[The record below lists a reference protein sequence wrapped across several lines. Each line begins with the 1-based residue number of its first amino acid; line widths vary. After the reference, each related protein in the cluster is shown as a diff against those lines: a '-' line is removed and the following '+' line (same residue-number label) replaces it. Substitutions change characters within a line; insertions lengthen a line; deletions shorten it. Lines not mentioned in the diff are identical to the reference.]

1 MIGALV
7 ATLAACGT
15 TRTLAGPAAEA
26 GPRRGKPVKFHPRNL
41 LDVVRTISLDD
52 PDGAIVLHHGDAH
65 HGGDSFLAT
74 NREELSFMADRWT
87 LPTMPTVDFATHF
100 VVGITYGSN
109 PCRKQVRGLAL
120 SASSTLEVKYHAN
133 APGPDGEDIMCVDL
147 YMMHSLVIAIPID
160 FLPRSFTVTT
170 IEMAEDLA
178 SETRPW
184 RGYAFE
190 LPASN

>member
-26 GPRRGKPVKFHPRNL
+26 GPRRGKLVKFHPRNL
-41 LDVVRTISLDD
+41 LDVVRTISVDD
-52 PDGAIVLHHGDAH
+52 PDGAVVLHHGDAH
-65 HGGDSFLAT
+65 RGGSFLAT
-74 NREELSFMADRWT
+74 NHEELRFIADRWA
-87 LPTMPTVDFATHF
+87 LPTMPTVDFATHL
-100 VVGITYGSN
+100 VVGITYESN

-120 SASSTLEVKYHAN
+120 SASSTLEVKHHAD
-133 APGPDGEDIMCVDL
+133 APGPDGEAIMCTDL
-147 YMMHSLVIAIPID
+147 AMSHCLVIAIPLD
-160 FLPRSFTVTT
+160 FLPRSFTATT

-178 SETRPW
+178 NDTRPW

-190 LPASN
+190 LPAS